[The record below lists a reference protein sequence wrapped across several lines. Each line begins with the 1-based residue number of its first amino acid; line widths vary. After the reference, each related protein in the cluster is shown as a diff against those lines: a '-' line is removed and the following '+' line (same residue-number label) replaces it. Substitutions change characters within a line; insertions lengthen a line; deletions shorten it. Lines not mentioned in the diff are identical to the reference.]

1 MKTLTLILLAAA
13 CLQTTA
19 INAEEAK
26 EANNEK
32 QILLR
37 KIYEMRMRNDS
48 ERAQKENAA
57 RANVNLKT
65 GATGADSPTVS
76 SMRAQTNVQ
85 LSKFEQRFRCL
96 DVDVDSNG
104 GNTVVICG
112 DNTGNISGTNETVN
126 GDKVTII
133 GE

>member
-1 MKTLTLILLAAA
+1 MKILTLTLLISL
-13 CLQTTA
+13 CLQSIA
-19 INAEEAK
+19 VLAEEQQEVSK
-26 EANNEK
+26 E

-37 KIYEMRMRNDS
+37 KLYEMRMRHDG

-65 GATGADSPTVS
+65 GFAVADSPTVS
-76 SMRAQTNVQ
+76 SLRAQTNVQ
-85 LSKFEQRFRCL
+85 LSQFEQRFRCL

-112 DNTGNISGTNETVN
+112 DNTGNIVGTNETVN
-126 GDKVTII
+126 GDKVTLK

>member
-1 MKTLTLILLAAA
+1 MKILTTALLTLF
-13 CLQTTA
+13 CLQSFNTLA
-19 INAEEAK
+19 DEEK
-26 EANNEK
+26 KVDEK

-37 KIYEMRMRNDS
+37 KMYEMRMRNDG

-65 GATGADSPTVS
+65 GSMGADSPTVN

-85 LSKFEQRFRCL
+85 LTKFEQRFRCL

-112 DNTGNISGTNETVN
+112 DNTGNISGYNETVV

-133 GE
+133 ED

>member
-1 MKTLTLILLAAA
+1 MKILILTLLISL
-13 CLQTTA
+13 CLQS
-19 INAEEAK
+19 IVVLAEEQQEVSK
-26 EANNEK
+26 E

-37 KIYEMRMRNDS
+37 KLYEMRMRHDG

-65 GATGADSPTVS
+65 GFAGADSPTVS
-76 SMRAQTNVQ
+76 SLRAQTNVQ
-85 LSKFEQRFRCL
+85 LSQFEQRFRCL

-112 DNTGNISGTNETVN
+112 DNTGNIVGTNETVN
-126 GDKVTII
+126 GDKVTIK

>member
-1 MKTLTLILLAAA
+1 MKNVIVALLTLFCMQSVLVV
-13 CLQTTA
+13 
-19 INAEEAK
+19 AEEGQEVSK
-26 EANNEK
+26 E

-37 KIYEMRMRNDS
+37 KMYEMRMRHDG

-65 GATGADSPTVS
+65 GATGADSPTVT

-112 DNTGNISGTNETVN
+112 DNTGNIVGTNETVN
-126 GDKVTII
+126 GDKVTIK

>member
-1 MKTLTLILLAAA
+1 MKPTLFILTICLVLQPILLV
-13 CLQTTA
+13 
-19 INAEEAK
+19 AEENK
-26 EANNEK
+26 DVEEK

-37 KIYEMRMRNDS
+37 KMYEMRMRHDG

-76 SMRAQTNVQ
+76 SMRQQTNVQ

-112 DNTGNISGTNETVN
+112 DNTGNISGSNETVN
-126 GDKVTII
+126 GDKVTIK